1 MKYIT
6 IALALVLANCAT
18 KYVEVPVNGGVT
30 EDDGMTEIP
39 LSQANKVPDWFV
51 TGEST
56 ESEDMTVVATDVSK
70 DMQFAIDKAMLVAKI
85 KLAEK
90 LGTKVD
96 SLVRESS
103 IESGAGSKDVEREVD
118 RVSKIR
124 TSQEVSFYI
133 REQLTILREGN
144 YYRAYVML
152 RLKGDEARKLSND
165 KDDKSRDDKFK
176 ELEELNEA
184 NVIIEQEIY
193 QGDA

>member
-6 IALALVLANCAT
+6 ILLALVLANCAT
-18 KYVEVPVNGGVT
+18 KNIPVNGGVT
-30 EDDGMTEIP
+30 KDDGMTEIP

-51 TGEST
+51 TGESI

-152 RLKGDEARKLSND
+152 RLKGDEARKLS
-165 KDDKSRDDKFK
+165 DDSDDETREDKFR
-176 ELEELNEA
+176 ELEELDEA
-184 NVIIEQEIY
+184 NVIIEHEIY

>member
-6 IALALVLANCAT
+6 ILLALVLANCAT
-18 KYVEVPVNGGVT
+18 KNIPVNGGVT
-30 EDDGMTEIP
+30 KDDGMTEIP

-51 TGEST
+51 TGESI

-103 IESGAGSKDVEREVD
+103 IESGAGSNDVEREVD
-118 RVSKIR
+118 RVSKVR
-124 TSQEVSFYI
+124 TSQEVSFFI

-152 RLKGDEARKLSND
+152 RLKGDEARKLSDDSND
-165 KDDKSRDDKFK
+165 ETREDKFR
-176 ELEELNEA
+176 ELDEFDEA
-184 NVIIEQEIY
+184 NIIIEQEIY

>member
-6 IALALVLANCAT
+6 ILLALVLANCAT
-18 KYVEVPVNGGVT
+18 KNIPVNGGVT
-30 EDDGMTEIP
+30 KDDGMTEIP

-133 REQLTILREGN
+133 REQLTVSYTHLTLPTNRE
-144 YYRAYVML
+144 V
-152 RLKGDEARKLSND
+152 
-165 KDDKSRDDKFK
+165 
-176 ELEELNEA
+176 
-184 NVIIEQEIY
+184 
-193 QGDA
+193 

>member
-6 IALALVLANCAT
+6 ILLALVLANCAT
-18 KYVEVPVNGGVT
+18 KNIPVNGGVT
-30 EDDGMTEIP
+30 KDDGMTEIP

-51 TGEST
+51 TGESI

-118 RVSKIR
+118 RVSKVR
-124 TSQEVSFYI
+124 TSQEVSFFI

-152 RLKGDEARKLSND
+152 RLKGDEARKLSDDSND
-165 KDDKSRDDKFK
+165 KTREDKFR
-176 ELEELNEA
+176 ELDEFDEA
-184 NVIIEQEIY
+184 NIIIEQEIY